1 MHNVVRGEKDGD
13 VPGAAGTMDVDG
25 RKEEKLLPKR
35 VSKNDW
41 RERNLRRKT
50 VVNRRQRGYI
60 LLGTRRRREEHKRLN
75 NKNK

>member
-1 MHNVVRGEKDGD
+1 MRNVVRGEEDGD
-13 VPGAAGTMDVDG
+13 APGAAGTEDMDAG
-25 RKEEKLLPKR
+25 KEEKLLPKR

-50 VVNRRQRGYI
+50 VVNRRRRGYI
-60 LLGTRRRREEHKRLN
+60 LLGIRRREEHKRLN